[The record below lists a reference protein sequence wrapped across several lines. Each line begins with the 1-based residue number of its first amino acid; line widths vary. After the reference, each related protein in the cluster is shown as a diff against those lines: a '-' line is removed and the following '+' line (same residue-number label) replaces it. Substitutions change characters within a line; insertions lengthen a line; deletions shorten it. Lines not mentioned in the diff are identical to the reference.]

1 MKKAL
6 VLLLVLALMLTGF
19 YGKAKGINSPVT
31 VTAYPNT
38 AGSYATFTIT
48 FTMINLVPAS
58 TGWITLTF
66 PLGFTVPSGPIN
78 TSYVTVQAGGF
89 ISLVSVTG
97 SGQQITIVPSV
108 LMNSGPVYI
117 SISNLAYIRNP
128 AAGGTY
134 PNFLVANSTGEPAGT
149 GSIIIQSAVQNVNV
163 LVNPLNAGSVADYT
177 I

>member
-19 YGKAKGINSPVT
+19 YGKAKGINSP
-31 VTAYPNT
+31 
-38 AGSYATFTIT
+38 
-48 FTMINLVPAS
+48 
-58 TGWITLTF
+58 
-66 PLGFTVPSGPIN
+66 
-78 TSYVTVQAGGF
+78 VTVQAGGF

-117 SISNLAYIRNP
+117 SISNLAYIRNL

-134 PNFLVANSTGEPAGT
+134 PNFLVANSTGKPAGT